1 MEEVDLILQQK
12 DVKIYARSFH
22 AVGELAKLL
31 DIKEDIPI
39 VDRKDAP
46 QIFTPEFIATH
57 IHNWYEKRYG
67 ERLKTHMGPGS
78 IAILIKG
85 TPWEVRLPLI
95 YGSVRFVCDT
105 NLSYYRELPELSTNG
120 EIPFC
125 NVLLLIKDL
134 PDSLAEELNNEEQYY
149 IFEKIKSSL
158 NALQSLSNHTKDPYI
173 TEAHVDLE
181 TAVNNLV
188 GSNPHYGL
196 SKWSSLQFTE
206 KIIKSKLTKRE
217 IDFPNTHNLAR
228 LAEIARNN
236 NVFDISKQDLSK
248 IQ

>member
-1 MEEVDLILQQK
+1 MIYSDIVSYHSLINVVRASRNKMITRKKFLKAMEEVDLILQQK

-105 NLSYYRELPELSTNG
+105 NLSYYRELPEHPG
-120 EIPFC
+120 
-125 NVLLLIKDL
+125 
-134 PDSLAEELNNEEQYY
+134 
-149 IFEKIKSSL
+149 
-158 NALQSLSNHTKDPYI
+158 
-173 TEAHVDLE
+173 
-181 TAVNNLV
+181 
-188 GSNPHYGL
+188 
-196 SKWSSLQFTE
+196 
-206 KIIKSKLTKRE
+206 R
-217 IDFPNTHNLAR
+217 FP
-228 LAEIARNN
+228 
-236 NVFDISKQDLSK
+236 
-248 IQ
+248 